1 MLSYETIKGRIKEK
15 LSPHRYQHTLG
26 VIKASIDLSK
36 RYQADQEKA
45 KIAALTHDCAKMK
58 SGEELLKIARENHIE
73 IDQVTQIQPSLL
85 HGPVGSLMVKKDFE
99 IYDSNILNAIE
110 YHTIGRANM
119 STLEKIIYLADY
131 IEEGRS
137 FPGVEKLRKLA
148 RENLDDALL
157 LAFNNSIQ
165 YIIQQEKLIHPNT
178 IQARN
183 DILQGLFKNR
193 EEFNVEQI

>member
-1 MLSYETIKGRIKEK
+1 MLSYQTIREKIKEE

-26 VIKASIDLSK
+26 VIKAALDLSR
-36 RYQADQEKA
+36 RYQVDQEKA

-58 SGEELLKIARENHIE
+58 SGEELLKIAKENNIE
-73 IDQVTQIQPSLL
+73 VDEVTKAQPSLL
-85 HGPVGSLMVKKDFE
+85 HGPVGSVIAKKDFE
-99 IYDSNILNAIE
+99 IDDSNILNAIE
-110 YHTIGRANM
+110 YHTTGRANM

-131 IEEGRS
+131 IEEGRR

-148 RENLDDALL
+148 RENLDDVLL

-165 YIIQQEKLIHPNT
+165 YIIKQGKLIHPNT

-193 EEFNVEQI
+193 EEFNAK